1 MTFSLPFP
9 FGGLV
14 NVFAKSAFMKSLT
27 GYVNVL
33 TKTPNKFFILVFSPV
48 LRFGGSGI
56 DLGCQLGFG
65 LRFGLGIWLDFWL
78 GFGMD
83 FGLGFRNCNSWN
95 LLFMWNLW
103 TSCYIW
109 TFSRFFNV
117 AVGTNL
123 LTFIHF
129 FGVWNVIIPLWFA
142 ISLRNSRC
150 YPNQLD
156 DLQTLSSSAA
166 ADDQGELSLP
176 VPSEVFLENLLFFF
190 T

>member
-1 MTFSLPFP
+1 
-9 FGGLV
+9 
-14 NVFAKSAFMKSLT
+14 MKSLT

-48 LRFGGSGI
+48 LRFRGSGI

-65 LRFGLGIWLDFWL
+65 LRFGLGIWLDFLL

-83 FGLGFRNCNSWN
+83 FGLDFRNCNSWY

-109 TFSRFFNV
+109 TFSRFFIV

-142 ISLRNSRC
+142 LVFVILDVTPTSRMTYRPWAPPRPRMTRGNCPSLFHQRSSLKISC
-150 YPNQLD
+150 
-156 DLQTLSSSAA
+156 
-166 ADDQGELSLP
+166 
-176 VPSEVFLENLLFFF
+176 FF